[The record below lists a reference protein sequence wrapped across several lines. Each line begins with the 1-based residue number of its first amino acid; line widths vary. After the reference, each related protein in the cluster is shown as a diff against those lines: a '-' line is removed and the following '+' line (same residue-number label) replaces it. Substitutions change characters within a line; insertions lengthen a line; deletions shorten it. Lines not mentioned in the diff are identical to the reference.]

1 MPQGINRR
9 RFVKAASAA
18 GIAGIAGCIG
28 SDSNNSQ
35 NQVDWASWSKPK
47 SIADRISGEKY
58 VPPEF
63 NKDQVSNGIKYFN
76 LGSMK
81 HDPATKWFQ
90 DRFKKR
96 TEINVSPIVVPSKQA
111 SGKITTVLSSQ
122 SKSPVIMQ
130 VDRQMYLDFVEPGWL
145 EPVDDL
151 WNNKAYE
158 YFPRAFKEEFV
169 TDIDASRDGE
179 HIYMSVAIAEG
190 SLQNYRP
197 DLLQELGFE
206 ADFLKRPTWSDI
218 REVCEEAKSQSKD
231 YHGYVWYG
239 GGVRYPSYPWML
251 RVWSQGEN
259 IVKDDGTVVVNS
271 EAGVNALEEQV
282 NLIEENL
289 VPDVLQYGQGG
300 PEDLFLS
307 DRVVSYVGGSKM
319 IPMALEE
326 LGAPGEAYDLG
337 LPAKADNNGEHT
349 TFIGTDCLCIN
360 RYAPAKKK
368 RAAKVYL
375 DGARSAE
382 AEAQEFIQEGNMPT
396 NSAAWD
402 IVEQE
407 QEEITHFKDIVQ
419 ESIQNAREGMWPRQ
433 IQTIEEAIVPNLQKA
448 WGGNTKPKA
457 ALNNAQEMI
466 DGVLDQ

>member
-9 RFVKAASAA
+9 RFVKAASTA
-18 GIAGIAGCIG
+18 GIAGIAGCVG
-28 SDSNNSQ
+28 GNSNDGQSQ
-35 NQVDWASWSKPK
+35 SSWANWSKPE
-47 SIADRISGEKY
+47 SIGDRISGEKY

-63 NKDQVSNGIKYFN
+63 DQDKVSDGFEYFN

-81 HDPATKWFQ
+81 HDPATKWFYE
-90 DRFKKR
+90 RFSER
-96 TEINVSPIVVPSKQA
+96 TGIDVSPIIVPSKQA
-111 SGKITTVLSSQ
+111 SGKVTTVLSSQ
-122 SKSPVIMQ
+122 SKSPAVMQ

-151 WNNKAYE
+151 WDESAYE

-251 RVWSQGEN
+251 RVWSQGED

-282 NLIEENL
+282 NLIEEGL

-300 PEDLFLS
+300 PEDLFLA
-307 DRVVSYVGGSKM
+307 DKVVSYVGGSKM
-319 IPMALEE
+319 IPLALEE

-337 LPAKADNNGEHT
+337 LPAKADNNGEHA

-360 RYAPAKKK
+360 RYAPEEKK

-382 AEAQEFIQEGNMPT
+382 AEAQEFIQEGNMPA

-419 ESIQNAREGMWPRQ
+419 ESIQNAREGLWPRQ
-433 IQTIEEAIVPNLQKA
+433 IQTIEQSIVPNLQKA
-448 WGGNTKPKA
+448 WGGSMKPKA
-457 ALNNAQEMI
+457 ALDDAQEMI
-466 DGVLDQ
+466 DGVLNQ